1 MQIARDLAGF
11 TMAEAD
17 ILRKAIGKKIRKL
30 LEEQKEKFVSK
41 MITNKIQKSIAEK
54 LGDLLEPFS
63 RYGFN
68 RSHAASYA
76 MLSFQTAYLK
86 CHYTIEF
93 MASLL
98 NADKKDT
105 ERIAYLIKECKSS
118 EIFVLPPTVNQSDK
132 IFAIPENSKKEIRF
146 GLSSIKNVGENIVEA
161 IIEECRK
168 NGPYKSLADFLERV
182 QSKDLNKR
190 SIESLAKAGALDEF
204 GERNETLKNM
214 DRILEYA
221 HSSHHTKSQNQS
233 SLFSMMAD
241 SSSVPTLRLDKVMP
255 AALAEKLSWEKELMG
270 LYVSGHPLEQFSA
283 KGGQSKNATTIE
295 QIKIKKLASSVTL
308 PAIITQTK
316 RIVTKTGESMMFIK
330 LQDLTDEIE
339 AVVFPR
345 TLRDYGQFILEE
357 SLVS

>member
-1 MQIARDLAGF
+1 M
-11 TMAEAD
+11 
-17 ILRKAIGKKIRKL
+17 
-30 LEEQKEKFVSK
+30 
-41 MITNKIQKSIAEK
+41 
-54 LGDLLEPFS
+54 
-63 RYGFN
+63 
-68 RSHAASYA
+68 
-76 MLSFQTAYLK
+76 
-86 CHYTIEF
+86 
-93 MASLL
+93 
-98 NADKKDT
+98 
-105 ERIAYLIKECKSS
+105 
-118 EIFVLPPTVNQSDK
+118 
-132 IFAIPENSKKEIRF
+132 
-146 GLSSIKNVGENIVEA
+146 EA
-161 IIEECRK
+161 IIEERRK

-255 AALAEKLSWEKELMG
+255 ATLAEKLSWEKELMG

-283 KGGQSKNATTIE
+283 KGGSAFGGQNKNATTIK
-295 QIKIKKLASSVTL
+295 QIKIKKMASSVTL

-357 SLVS
+357 GLVTVRGKYSSRNGLPSLIAEEIRKI